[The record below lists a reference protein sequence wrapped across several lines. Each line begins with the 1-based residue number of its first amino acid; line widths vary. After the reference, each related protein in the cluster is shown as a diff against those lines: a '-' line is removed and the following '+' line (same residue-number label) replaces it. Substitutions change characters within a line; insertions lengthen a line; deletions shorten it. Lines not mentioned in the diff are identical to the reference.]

1 MCLAGEGGG
10 NGRLKNRRGVDLAGD
25 GDTPAGSG
33 LPVTVPVGYGL
44 GHVAFDDWCWYWC
57 VGVAG
62 AVPVLW

>member
-33 LPVTVPVGYGL
+33 LSVTPLVGYGL
-44 GHVAFDDWCWYWC
+44 GQVAFDDWCW
-57 VGVAG
+57 
-62 AVPVLW
+62 